1 MVRQT
6 NNSGLLA
13 IWYMVRQAKS
23 GILPCLGTQDRQS
36 KMHISQ
42 KVFVGLL
49 PNLHQ
54 HTRHE
59 IVHLFVYE
67 VIVTQNTP

>member
-1 MVRQT
+1 
-6 NNSGLLA
+6 
-13 IWYMVRQAKS
+13 MVRQAKS

-42 KVFVGLL
+42 EVFVGLL

-54 HTRHE
+54 QTRHE

-67 VIVTQNTP
+67 VIVPQNTP